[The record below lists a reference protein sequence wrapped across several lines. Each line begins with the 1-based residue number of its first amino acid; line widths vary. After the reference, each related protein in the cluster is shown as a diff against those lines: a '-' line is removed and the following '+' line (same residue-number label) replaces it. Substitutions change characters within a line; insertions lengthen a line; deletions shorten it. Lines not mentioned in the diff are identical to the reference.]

1 MSFVLYC
8 FCATYFSIS
17 CAAGDGFLILG
28 CLYLQIGWWPFVCR
42 WPNLRWHLILGQKK
56 WVAMLYGTASKPE
69 QITNTA
75 NLTRSHSWPIAKA
88 SRPTKR
94 QRERKKI
101 QPAVYISPTLYLTP
115 LWWLTERLSKTEK
128 KETSLQPHTT
138 TQAQLRKQTR
148 ALLQNLLKSLLLI
161 SSIVLCKSRAARTK
175 MCNLSCC
182 DISDAGRGGSA
193 ETNVF
198 CFPFSFLFFLHH
210 FHTEQKQAMLHSPL
224 SLSF

>member
-1 MSFVLYC
+1 MAHSE
-8 FCATYFSIS
+8 
-17 CAAGDGFLILG
+17 
-28 CLYLQIGWWPFVCR
+28 
-42 WPNLRWHLILGQKK
+42 
-56 WVAMLYGTASKPE
+56 SKPTHRE
-69 QITNTA
+69 T
-75 NLTRSHSWPIAKA
+75 
-88 SRPTKR
+88 
-94 QRERKKI
+94 ERKKRSN
-101 QPAVYISPTLYLTP
+101 PLYTSGPLCISLPFDASP
-115 LWWLTERLSKTEK
+115 RDWAKPK
-128 KETSLQPHTT
+128 KKKTSLQPHTT

-148 ALLQNLLKSLLLI
+148 ALLQNLLKSSLLI

-224 SLSF
+224 SLSLFKMDLVFFCTHFCVEKLHSP